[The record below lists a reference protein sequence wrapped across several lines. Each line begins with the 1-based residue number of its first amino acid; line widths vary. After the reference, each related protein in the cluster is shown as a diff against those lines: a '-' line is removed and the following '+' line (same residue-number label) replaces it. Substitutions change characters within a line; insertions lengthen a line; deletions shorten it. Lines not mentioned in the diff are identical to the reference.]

1 MMDQV
6 CTVKQLMYP
15 IAPSYATSS
24 QLLCSHSLKT
34 VAKLRDVKTFLFRL
48 SYLSTLC
55 SDLLTAI
62 VAI

>member
-24 QLLCSHSLKT
+24 QLCSHSLKT
-34 VAKLRDVKTFLFRL
+34 VPKLRDVKTFLFRL